1 MTAGSRVADDAGSGQ
16 RRWQSPTLAQIFDPR
31 NNALNAWRLVLA
43 TTVIFWH
50 SWPLTGRHVSF
61 EPVHQLF
68 GDGAVDGFFAISG
81 FLITWSWFRHP
92 RARDYLVARALRI
105 LPGFWVCL
113 IVTAFVIAPI
123 AIAIQGGGASAVKN
137 LTSGAPIRYILA
149 NCLLMIS
156 QNDIAG
162 TPMGVPWPA
171 AWNGSLW
178 TLWWEAMFYIAIA
191 GLGIV
196 GLLRHRWTIPVLLT
210 LALFWSASL
219 PAVNII
225 AETPPGPKLP
235 PEVVMLSLQQ
245 ATARLAVMFLAG
257 ALIYQLRNVIP
268 ARWSVV
274 AVSVALVIGSSF
286 LPNYRLLGAIPLAYA
301 LIVSG
306 ALIHHPR
313 LRLQTDL
320 SYGIYIYGFPIQQ
333 LLIIAGLGVL
343 APPFFAVFAT
353 LVTLPLAAASWFVV
367 EKPAMRLKARFARN
381 RPAPTV
387 DPRPQ

>member
-1 MTAGSRVADDAGSGQ
+1 
-16 RRWQSPTLAQIFDPR
+16 
-31 NNALNAWRLVLA
+31 
-43 TTVIFWH
+43 
-50 SWPLTGRHVSF
+50 
-61 EPVHQLF
+61 
-68 GDGAVDGFFAISG
+68 
-81 FLITWSWFRHP
+81 
-92 RARDYLVARALRI
+92 
-105 LPGFWVCL
+105 
-113 IVTAFVIAPI
+113 
-123 AIAIQGGGASAVKN
+123 
-137 LTSGAPIRYILA
+137 
-149 NCLLMIS
+149 
-156 QNDIAG
+156 
-162 TPMGVPWPA
+162 VPWPA

-257 ALIYQLRNVIP
+257 ALVYQLRNVIP
-268 ARWSVV
+268 ARWSLV
-274 AVSVALVIGSSF
+274 AVSVALVLGSSF
-286 LPNYRLLGAIPLAYA
+286 LPNYRLLGAIPLACA
-301 LIVSG
+301 LIMSG

-320 SYGIYIYGFPIQQ
+320 SYGVYIYGFPIQQ

-343 APPFFAVFAT
+343 APLPFAVIAT

-367 EKPAMRLKARFARN
+367 EKPAMRLKARLARDH
-381 RPAPTV
+381 PALSLSA
-387 DPRPQ
+387 RPQ